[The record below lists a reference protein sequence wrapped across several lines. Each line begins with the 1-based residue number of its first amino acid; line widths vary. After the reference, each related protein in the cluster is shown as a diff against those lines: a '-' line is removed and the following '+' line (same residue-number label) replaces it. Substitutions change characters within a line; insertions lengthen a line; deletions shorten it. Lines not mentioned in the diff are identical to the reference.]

1 MDQGK
6 ESPAQFV
13 KNKDSLEVCRTLVIT
28 YDVEPGK
35 LPTLFSR
42 PIRLSIC
49 RSFSQTNFG
58 YS

>member
-1 MDQGK
+1 MDQGEK
-6 ESPAQFV
+6 SPAQCV
-13 KNKDSLEVCRTLVIT
+13 KNKDALEVCRTLVIT